1 MYLGSAGNWGSPGSG
16 KVMANTGSAFRA
28 ISLAARG
35 YCLWGWNRLLSNAP
49 GMDKG
54 ESFGDLDLF
63 GPGPFPESHGSL
75 VPHSAVILG

>member
-35 YCLWGWNRLLSNAP
+35 YCLWGWNRLLSNAL

-54 ESFGDLDLF
+54 ESFGGAKEPLTRPRFLPYF
-63 GPGPFPESHGSL
+63 
-75 VPHSAVILG
+75 